1 MRFLYE
7 DNHLLIA
14 LKPEGLPTQPEF
26 IERLKKQ
33 LKEKYQKSGNVF
45 LEPIHRLDKPVS
57 GLVLCAKTSKA
68 LSRLQAMMRERKIEK
83 RYVALLTGE
92 LPALEGELEHFL
104 FHDAHRARVVPR
116 THSEGKQALLRYRLL
131 KEKEGKKLVEIELL
145 TGRYHQIRA
154 QFSAIGCPIIGDA
167 KYGSTLSW
175 KGEGIALHH
184 CRLQFIHPVSLQ
196 PLEISSDNCSMI

>member
-1 MRFLYE
+1 MHFLYE

-14 LKPEGLPTQPEF
+14 LKPSGLATQPDF
-26 IERLKKQ
+26 LERLKKE
-33 LKEKYQKSGNVF
+33 LKEKYQKKANVF

-83 RYVALLTGE
+83 RYVALLTGQ
-92 LPALEGELEHFL
+92 LPSLEGELEHFL
-104 FHDAHRARVVPR
+104 FHDSHRARIVPA
-116 THSEGKQALLRYRLL
+116 THPEGKQALLRYRLL
-131 KEKEGKKLVEIELL
+131 EERQGKKLVQIDLL

-154 QFSAIGCPIIGDA
+154 QFSAIGCPIIGDT
-167 KYGSTLSW
+167 KYGSHLSW

-184 CRLQFIHPVSLQ
+184 CRLQLTHPVTHQFLKINS
-196 PLEISSDNCSMI
+196 ESCSMI